1 MPAVWDGKELKQISV
16 ADFNARNM
24 PSANTGGG
32 MSSAQAVS
40 PVTGAPAQAQKT
52 SGGGIKG
59 GRDPIDPSKVKSSQ
73 YNTDENYGYYNDQ
86 GKYVSAWQ
94 DRIDGGGR
102 NQSGNYFVGGGLFSS
117 LLNALKIRPSGAAR
131 ERDDQGNYV
140 VDRADIGYRDFKD
153 MYDRGGP
160 QASGGRFE
168 GLGLY
173 SDFANLLFGEK
184 GQRTPYADQTA
195 AAAQA
200 VKDLQNP
207 TPVRTGPSPSYATMD
222 VGEVGRGANVGLQNI
237 PPAYGYG
244 GNRPMV
250 NPLANMPAT
259 QYMQQVA
266 GTPPSGLL
274 SGMMAAQGATEPDFV
289 AGSQNQQAYRDALA
303 AMQGRMDISKMPM
316 EQIQEYMRLY
326 RQGGPRR

>member
-32 MSSAQAVS
+32 MSSAQAIS
-40 PVTGAPAQAQKT
+40 PIIGAPVQAQKT
-52 SGGGIKG
+52 SGGGTKG

-102 NQSGNYFVGGGLFSS
+102 NQSGNYFVGGGLISS

-184 GQRTPYADQTA
+184 GQRTPYAAQTQQPAPQTPVGGGSQPAGLLRPRLRPLSVSETA
-195 AAAQA
+195 AMEDAYPVPDYMYDYPTYAPQTGLNQYQAQ
-200 VKDLQNP
+200 
-207 TPVRTGPSPSYATMD
+207 Y
-222 VGEVGRGANVGLQNI
+222 E
-237 PPAYGYG
+237 
-244 GNRPMV
+244 NRPALSQTIRLPEV
-250 NPLANMPAT
+250 VATSTANPEVQPTVDEMRRVLQSKGDPAGRHRHPLVIT
-259 QYMQQVA
+259 EAYNRLM
-266 GTPPSGLL
+266 GL
-274 SGMMAAQGATEPDFV
+274 
-289 AGSQNQQAYRDALA
+289 R
-303 AMQGRMDISKMPM
+303 
-316 EQIQEYMRLY
+316 
-326 RQGGPRR
+326 

>member
-32 MSSAQAVS
+32 SSSSMLS

-59 GRDPIDPSKVKSSQ
+59 GRDPIDPSKVESSQ
-73 YNTDENYGYYNDQ
+73 YNTDKNYGYYNDQ

-173 SDFANLLFGEK
+173 SDFANLLFGEQ
-184 GQRTPYADQTA
+184 GQRTPYAAQTRQPAMAAPVSGGSQPAGLLRPRPRPLSVSETA
-195 AAAQA
+195 AMEDAYPAPEF
-200 VKDLQNP
+200 VYDY
-207 TPVRTGPSPSYATMD
+207 PSYTNQQSQTSQPQYNVNQYSIPSKLSMRQAEPSYSQAATGD
-222 VGEVGRGANVGLQNI
+222 VGSIFQT
-237 PPAYGYG
+237 PDYQQY
-244 GNRPMV
+244 V
-250 NPLANMPAT
+250 NAVREMEKG
-259 QYMQQVA
+259 M
-266 GTPPSGLL
+266 GLL
-274 SGMMAAQGATEPDFV
+274 PFTEDQMRMAYAKK
-289 AGSQNQQAYRDALA
+289 
-303 AMQGRMDISKMPM
+303 GR
-316 EQIQEYMRLY
+316 Y
-326 RQGGPRR
+326 